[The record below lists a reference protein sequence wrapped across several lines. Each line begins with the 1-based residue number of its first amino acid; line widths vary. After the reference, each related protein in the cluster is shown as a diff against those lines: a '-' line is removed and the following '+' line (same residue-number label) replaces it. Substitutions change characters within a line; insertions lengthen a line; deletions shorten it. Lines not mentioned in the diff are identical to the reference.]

1 MINTKGKNLFSL
13 EGKKGLIFGI
23 ANKSSVAYG
32 CAKAMHAMGAEI
44 AATYLNDKTKEYA
57 GPLVEELGISIF
69 EPCDLLIDG
78 QLEAVFKK
86 IEKEWGKLDFL
97 VHSLAFATKEDL
109 QGRVVDCSR
118 DGFGRAM
125 DISCHSFMAMA
136 KLAEPLMKDG
146 GSLMTLTFSGS
157 NRVLEEYGI
166 MGPIKASLESVTRY
180 MAYELGPKGINV
192 NAISPGPLP
201 TRAASGIR
209 NFDDIM
215 EAAKK
220 KAPMHRL
227 VTIDEIGAMSA
238 YLASD
243 AGKIITGEILVID
256 GGYSI
261 MA

>member
-1 MINTKGKNLFSL
+1 MTNKLSKNLFSL
-13 EGKKGLIFGI
+13 EGKRGLIFGI

-32 CAKAMHAMGAEI
+32 CAKAMRSMGAEL
-44 AATYLNDKTKEYA
+44 AATYLNEKTKEYA
-57 GPLVEELGISIF
+57 GPLVEELDISVF
-69 EPCDLLIDG
+69 EPCDLLVDG
-78 QLEAVFKK
+78 QLEKVFEK
-86 IEKEWGKLDFL
+86 IDKEWGKLDFL

-146 GSLMTLTFSGS
+146 GSLTTLTFSGS

-166 MGPIKASLESVTRY
+166 MGPIKASLESATRY
-180 MAYELGPKGINV
+180 MAYELGSKNINV

-215 EAAKK
+215 DSAKN
-220 KAPMHRL
+220 KAPMKRL
-227 VTIDEIGAMSA
+227 VNIDEIGAMSA

-243 AGKIITGEILVID
+243 VGRIVTGEILVID

-261 MA
+261 MV